1 LTPSGA
7 FNGVTEAFG
16 VHEMGQQPSSTVLT
30 LDSVNTLAVGTDD
43 GVASSAIVGAG
54 VLSNWNL
61 SKSNLSKWNLSNW
74 NLSNWIPGN
83 GTVGVFPWTIPAS
96 LGSGSLGS
104 ASLDSALPGSGSPV
118 LSGSGLSA
126 GGRSGTGL
134 SASVGA
140 SSNSVVSST
149 VSASVTRVD
158 AALLPRMTGIPL
170 LDQLALLPKG
180 DLTRFVADNPGSVKQ
195 LVSDQPAAG
204 VTAAW
209 WSGIPSA
216 SKKSLLSGAP
226 AVLGNLEGIPFG
238 VRDSANRSQL
248 AKSIAELKASMSQ
261 LGRGEVVAARLR
273 LHMLEQVRDAARTS
287 AATQPKSLLT
297 FDGSGQGRAAIVVG
311 NLATA
316 DYVSYL
322 VPGMFFSVDT
332 ALGTWTNIATD
343 LNQEQTHWLS
353 RLAQVDPSMKGKTVA
368 TVAWIGYQTP
378 GITQIAS
385 LSLAQQG
392 ADLIGQAIDGIQA
405 TRSGDEPFVTVIGH
419 SYGSTAAMIEL
430 AKGGLHVDALA
441 LIGSPG
447 SAAQTAS
454 TLSVRN
460 DNVYV
465 GEAAW
470 DPVVNSAFYGS
481 DPGSSAFGAK
491 KMSVAGGVDPITHR
505 ALTASAGHLGYFEP
519 GSESMRNLALIG
531 LNQGSLVTQGTTLD
545 ASRTLG

>member
-1 LTPSGA
+1 M
-7 FNGVTEAFG
+7 
-16 VHEMGQQPSSTVLT
+16 HEMGQQPSSTVLT
-30 LDSVNTLAVGTDD
+30 LDSRTALGAD
-43 GVASSAIVGAG
+43 GSVASEAIAGAG
-54 VLSNWNL
+54 FL
-61 SKSNLSKWNLSNW
+61 
-74 NLSNWIPGN
+74 GN
-83 GTVGVFPWTIPAS
+83 GSVGVFPWTVPS
-96 LGSGSLGS
+96 TLGS
-104 ASLDSALPGSGSPV
+104 ASPSLAGAGVSGAGVGSGGRLGGS
-118 LSGSGLSA
+118 LS
-126 GGRSGTGL
+126 T
-134 SASVGA
+134 
-140 SSNSVVSST
+140 SVVTGSST

-170 LDQLALLPKG
+170 LSQLALLPRG
-180 DLTRFVADNPGSVKQ
+180 DLARFVADHPASVKQ
-195 LVSDQPAAG
+195 LIAEQPAAG

-209 WSGIPSA
+209 WDGVPKA
-216 SKKSLLSGAP
+216 SKKTLLSGAP
-226 AVLGNLEGIPFG
+226 GLIGNLEGIPFG
-238 VRDSANRSQL
+238 LRDDANRSQL
-248 AKSIAELKASMSQ
+248 SRSIADLKTSMSR
-261 LGRGEVVAARLR
+261 LGRGEVVAARLH
-273 LHMLEQVRDAARTS
+273 LHMLEQVRDAVGS
-287 AATQPKSLLT
+287 AKTAHPKSLLT
-297 FDGSGQGRAAIVVG
+297 FDSAGQGRAAIVVG
-311 NLATA
+311 DLAKA

-332 ALGTWTNIATD
+332 ALGTWTDIATD
-343 LNQEQTHWLS
+343 LNREQTEWLS
-353 RLAQVDPSMKGKTVA
+353 RLAAADPSMEGKSVA

-385 LSLAQQG
+385 LSLAQEG
-392 ADLIGQAIDGIQA
+392 ADLIGRAVDGVQSL
-405 TRSGDEPFVTVIGH
+405 RSGSEPFVTVIGH

-430 AKGGLHVDALA
+430 AKGGMQVDALA

-481 DPGSSAFGAK
+481 DPGSGAFGAK

-545 ASRTLG
+545 ASRTLGSNVPD

>member
-1 LTPSGA
+1 MTPSGA

-16 VHEMGQQPSSTVLT
+16 VHEMGQQLSSTVLT
-30 LDSVNTLAVGTDD
+30 LDSVSVLALGTDD
-43 GVASSAIVGAG
+43 DIASSAIVGAG
-54 VLSNWNL
+54 VLDNWL
-61 SKSNLSKWNLSNW
+61 L
-74 NLSNWIPGN
+74 GN
-83 GTVGVFPWTIPAS
+83 GTVSVFPWTIPAS
-96 LGSGSLGS
+96 LTS
-104 ASLDSALPGSGSPV
+104 ARSSSALPSPGTPG
-118 LSGSGLSA
+118 LSGYGPGA
-126 GGRSGTGL
+126 GGRSGVGL

-140 SSNSVVSST
+140 SSSSAASPT

-158 AALLPRMTGIPL
+158 AALLPRMTGLPL
-170 LDQLALLPKG
+170 LGQLALLSKS
-180 DLTRFVADNPGSVKQ
+180 DLARFIADNPASVKQ
-195 LVSDQPAAG
+195 LVNDQPAAG
-204 VTAAW
+204 MTAAW
-209 WSGIPSA
+209 WAGTPGT

-226 AVLGNLEGIPFG
+226 AVLGNLEGIPIG
-238 VRDSANRSQL
+238 VRDDANRSEL
-248 AKSIAELKASMSQ
+248 SKSIATLKNSMSE

-273 LHMLEQVRDAARTS
+273 LHMLEQVRDAARSS
-287 AATQPKSLLT
+287 AAQPKSLLT

-316 DYVSYL
+316 DYVTYL

-343 LNQEQTHWLS
+343 LNREQTRWLS
-353 RLAQVDPSMKGKTVA
+353 RLAEVDPSMRGKTAA

-378 GITQIAS
+378 GITQITS

-392 ADLIGQAIDGIQA
+392 ADLIGQAIDGVQA

-481 DPGSSAFGAK
+481 DPGSGAFGAK

-519 GSESMRNLALIG
+519 GSESMRNLALIS

-545 ASRTLG
+545 ASRTLGSKVSN

>member
-1 LTPSGA
+1 
-7 FNGVTEAFG
+7 
-16 VHEMGQQPSSTVLT
+16 MGQQPSATVLT
-30 LDSVNTLAVGTDD
+30 LDSLAMAGTEG
-43 GVASSAIVGAG
+43 GVASGAIVGAG
-54 VLSNWNL
+54 FL
-61 SKSNLSKWNLSNW
+61 
-74 NLSNWIPGN
+74 GN
-83 GTVGVFPWTIPAS
+83 GSVGVFPWTIPT
-96 LGSGSLGS
+96 SLGS
-104 ASLDSALPGSGSPV
+104 ASLGSELPGPGSPG
-118 LSGSGLSA
+118 LSGYGLAA

-134 SASVGA
+134 SASISG
-140 SSNSVVSST
+140 VSST
-149 VSASVTRVD
+149 LSGSVTRVD

-170 LDQLALLPKG
+170 LSQLALLPKG
-180 DLTRFVADNPGSVKQ
+180 DLARFIADNPASVKQ
-195 LVSDQPAAG
+195 LVNDQPAAG
-204 VTAAW
+204 ATSAW

-216 SKKSLLSGAP
+216 SKKLLLSGAP

-238 VRDSANRSQL
+238 VRDNANRSQL
-248 AKSIAELKASMSQ
+248 SKSIAELKASMSQ
-261 LGRGEVVAARLR
+261 LGRGEVVAARLH
-273 LHMLEQVRDAARTS
+273 LHMLEQVRDAARSATS
-287 AATQPKSLLT
+287 TSVATQPKSLLT

-322 VPGMFFSVDT
+322 VPGMFFSVDA

-343 LNQEQTHWLS
+343 LNQEQTQWLS
-353 RLAQVDPSMKGKTVA
+353 RLAEVDPSMRGKTTA

-392 ADLIGQAIDGIQA
+392 ADLIGRAIDGVQSLRA
-405 TRSGDEPFVTVIGH
+405 GSEPFVTVIGH

-481 DPGSSAFGAK
+481 DPGSGAFGAK

-531 LNQGSLVTQGTTLD
+531 LNRGSLVTQGTTLD

>member
-1 LTPSGA
+1 
-7 FNGVTEAFG
+7 
-16 VHEMGQQPSSTVLT
+16 MGQLISTVLT
-30 LDSVNTLAVGTDD
+30 LDSLDASVVATDS
-43 GVASSAIVGAG
+43 GVASGSVVGVG
-54 VLSNWNL
+54 VL
-61 SKSNLSKWNLSNW
+61 
-74 NLSNWIPGN
+74 GN
-83 GTVGVFPWTIPAS
+83 GSGGVFPWTIPAS
-96 LGSGSLGS
+96 LGS
-104 ASLDSALPGSGSPV
+104 ALPGPGSPG
-118 LSGSGLSA
+118 LSGYGVAA
-126 GGRSGTGL
+126 GGRSGAGL
-134 SASVGA
+134 SASISA
-140 SSNSVVSST
+140 APST

-170 LDQLALLPKG
+170 LGQLALLPKS
-180 DLTRFVADNPGSVKQ
+180 DLARFIADNPASVKQ
-195 LVSDQPAAG
+195 LVDDQPAAG
-204 VTAAW
+204 ATAAW
-209 WSGIPSA
+209 WAGVPSA
-216 SKKSLLSGAP
+216 SKKTLLSGAP
-226 AVLGNLEGIPFG
+226 ALFGNLEGMPFG
-238 VRDSANRSQL
+238 LRDTANRSQL
-248 AKSIAELKASMSQ
+248 SKSIAEIKASMSQ
-261 LGRGEVVAARLR
+261 LGRGEVVAARQR
-273 LHMLEQVRDAARTS
+273 LHMLEQVRDAVGP
-287 AATQPKSLLT
+287 ATAPQEKTLLT

-311 NLATA
+311 DLARA

-332 ALGTWTNIATD
+332 ALGTWTDIATE
-343 LNQEQTHWLS
+343 LNREQTRWLS
-353 RLAQVDPSMKGKTVA
+353 RLAETDPSMAGKSVA

-385 LSLAQQG
+385 LSLAQEG
-392 ADLIGQAIDGIQA
+392 ADLIGRAIDGVQSL
-405 TRSGDEPFVTVIGH
+405 RSRAEPFVTVIGH

-447 SAAQTAS
+447 SAVQTARD
-454 TLSVRN
+454 LSVRN

-465 GEAAW
+465 GEASW

-481 DPGSSAFGAK
+481 DPGSGAFGAK